1 MKKHFLQ
8 WLGLGL
14 LLLMLPVTIQ
24 AQSLKTTIFVD
35 ESFEKGMPSDWTQEY
50 STDGGATWT
59 TVKPDGGL
67 SWATESGDNLHYPNV
82 AYGAGKSRAYLRN
95 ETGQTVGARVRL
107 ITPVMNILKD
117 EEGRS
122 YYQPILRFAHAQDK
136 WTADFDTLRVY
147 YRAGAKQAWVP
158 IVQYLKPN
166 ANWEWVEIDLPMPSE
181 TYQIA
186 FDASE
191 NLGRGIVLD
200 SVMVRTKPQCT
211 VPSDLFTSE
220 MANNGVT
227 INWNASEDA
236 EGFCVLMIDAK
247 ESVDVN
253 LFDKRE
259 DIPNDIIVHID
270 TTKNG
275 RTFTMRYENMQEG
288 ANMNVWVRSICDGEN
303 SAWSTPLNVHMPS
316 TKQIPYVETFNI
328 PRQGTTLNLGKC
340 RIDTWQYGGTWAP
353 YTSAWMQK
361 SSQEKYSPD
370 GSDAL
375 LFIGGTIKDGVK
387 TYTEGKAI
395 PVGSN
400 AFVVSPEIADA
411 KGNTPL
417 KDMQVSFWMTLYQ
430 SATRNNARGIIVG
443 VMTDKND
450 ITTFVPVDTCTMW
463 GCETFEEFIVSLDKY
478 TGNGHFIAFL
488 SEFDK
493 PNMVAIDSVTIS
505 KRPAIGK
512 VTKVHANAQDTCATI
527 TWKAVQGAS
536 KYEVLIADSLASK
549 ELRYKSAEAIAQLE
563 EQNKVVTASVTTN
576 SFTTD
581 KLKPSLWDGRNYYRG
596 LYYVYVRAE
605 GGEWSNI
612 TEFVTAAQ
620 HSTLPMNFTFE
631 QEFGY
636 YAIGEDKN
644 ILYPA
649 KVNVYSN
656 DPEYPHIVQDMNH
669 TNKGNSSLY
678 MTMDAGCDTW
688 ITFPA
693 IEEIQKAQI
702 SFYMTAKT
710 TANAEKSR
718 VVVGVMTDPS
728 DINTFTEVSVFN
740 GFKDW
745 AKCQAIFSQYKGTG
759 KYIAIRWQEP
769 EGQSSSIAWIDDVII
784 SEAGKCAV
792 PFALSATNNG
802 KTGTF
807 TWQGNA
813 DTYNIKIGTSILS
826 DDDLKNNKKANMV
839 NETVSGNTYTLENLQ
854 PGKIYYFYVQA
865 ICDGTATEWS
875 SAGVL
880 KTECFSGPV
889 ALPYKQDFE
898 GQGTGSGVRP
908 NCWLCAPIDDRYP
921 NLATNYNHTEGGDVC
936 LNLYSTTSV
945 GSYIAMPEFE
955 CSIQDIKLSFWMTGS
970 YPQYELFVGVMTDPL
985 DYTTF
990 EKVATFHPTVGNS
1003 LEQKFASFEEYKGT
1017 GRYIA
1022 FSTINGKSNTI
1033 FLDDVEASSI
1043 ACAIPFNFRTTASTD
1058 TTLTATWEGRADE
1071 WEVLV
1076 ASRNIPTTQADIDN
1090 GVWTLYPDTL
1100 SKYQASNDILYYQ
1113 ARQTSQTFSLKGLK
1127 PNTSYYAYV
1136 RPLCGDS
1143 LWGTGRVRTRCVR
1156 LNPNVAQVYSFEEKE
1171 IKPGKI
1177 DGGSSGSSYWSINA
1191 DNILL
1196 PECWSSGAVQVTDQG
1211 LDMNIPYLSYYPFA
1225 YKQPHTGE
1233 KAIKIGYEERGRD
1246 NWLASPELAIND
1258 ISQLVVN
1265 F

>member
-1 MKKHFLQ
+1 MKKQFFQ

-14 LLLMLPVTIQ
+14 LLLMLPITIQ

-35 ESFEKGMPSDWTQEY
+35 ESFETGMPSDWTQEY

-59 TVKPDGGL
+59 TEKPDGGL
-67 SWATESGDNLHYPNV
+67 SWATESGSLKRPEG
-82 AYGAGKSRAYLRN
+82 AYGAGKGRAYLHN

-117 EEGRS
+117 EDGRS

-158 IVQYLKPN
+158 IVQYLKSN
-166 ANWEWVEIDLPMPSE
+166 ANWEWVEVDLPMPSE

-247 ESVDVN
+247 KNVDVN
-253 LFDKRE
+253 LYNERK
-259 DIPNDIIVHID
+259 DIPDSIIMHID

-275 RTFTMRYENMQEG
+275 RTFTMRYEKMKDG
-288 ANMNVWVRSICDGEN
+288 ANVNVWVRSICEGEN
-303 SAWSTPLNVHMPS
+303 SSWSAPLNIHMPS
-316 TKQIPYVETFNI
+316 TKQITYVETFNI
-328 PRQGTTLNLGKC
+328 PTQKTTLPLGEC
-340 RIDTWQYGGTWAP
+340 RLDTWQYGGTWAP
-353 YTSAWMQK
+353 FTSAWLPQLSRK
-361 SSQEKYSPD
+361 NYSPD
-370 GSDAL
+370 ATDAL
-375 LFIGGTIKDGVK
+375 LFIGGTINSSGTQV
-387 TYTEGKAI
+387 YTEGKTI
-395 PVGSN
+395 SMGSN
-400 AFVVSPEIADA
+400 AYVVSPEIADTLA
-411 KGNTPL
+411 NTPIL
-417 KDMQVSFWMTLYQ
+417 DMQVSFWMTLYQ

-527 TWKAVQGAS
+527 TWKAVQGAA
-536 KYEVLIADSLASK
+536 KYEVLIADSLASE

-563 EQNKVVTASVTTN
+563 EQNKVVTASVNTN

-605 GGEWSNI
+605 GGEEWSNVA
-612 TEFVTAAQ
+612 EFVTAAQ
-620 HSTLPMNFTFE
+620 QSLPMSFTFE
-631 QEFGY
+631 DDFGY
-636 YAIGEDKN
+636 YSLAGDVTVR
-644 ILYPA
+644 YPA

-656 DPEYPHIVQDMNH
+656 DPDYPHLVTDLNH
-669 TNKGNSSLY
+669 TDRGKQSLY
-678 MTMDAGCDTW
+678 MIMDAGCDTW
-688 ITFPA
+688 ITFPTV
-693 IEEIQKAQI
+693 EEVTKAQI
-702 SFYMTAKT
+702 SFYMTANT
-710 TANAEKSR
+710 PANSLKSR

-728 DINTFTEVSVFN
+728 DINTFTGISAFN
-740 GFKDW
+740 GFKEW
-745 AKCQAIFSQYKGTG
+745 TKCQTVFSQYQGTG

-769 EGQSSSIAWIDDVII
+769 EGQSSSIAWIDDVVI
-784 SEAGKCAV
+784 SEAGECAV

-802 KTGTF
+802 KIGTF

-813 DTYNIKIGTSILS
+813 ESYNIKIGTATLT
-826 DDDLKNNKKANMV
+826 DDDLKKNTKANMV
-839 NETVSGNTYTLENLQ
+839 NETVSANTYTLETLQ
-854 PGKIYYFYVQA
+854 PGKVYYFYVQA
-865 ICDGTATEWS
+865 VCDGVATEWS

-880 KTECFSGPV
+880 KTDCFAGQV
-889 ALPYKQDFE
+889 VLPYTQDFE
-898 GQGTGSGVRP
+898 GIGTGSGLRP
-908 NCWLCAPIDDRYP
+908 SCWLCTPAGNNGQYP
-921 NLATNYNHTEGGDVC
+921 NLATNYNHTPGGAVC
-936 LNLYSTTSV
+936 LNMYSTTSM

-955 CSIQDIKLSFWMTGS
+955 GNIQDMMVSLWMAAS
-970 YPQYELFVGVMTDPL
+970 YPQDELFVGVMTDPM
-985 DYTTF
+985 DYGTF
-990 EKVATFHPTVGNS
+990 EKVATLHPTVGS
-1003 LEQKFASFEEYKGT
+1003 VLEQKSVSFDDYSGS

-1022 FSTINGKSNTI
+1022 FSSNNGKSNTI
-1033 FLDDVEASSI
+1033 FIDDVEVSSI
-1043 ACAIPFNFRTTASTD
+1043 ACRIPFNFKALTSTES
-1058 TTLTATWEGRADE
+1058 TMTVTWEGRADK
-1071 WEVLV
+1071 WEVL
-1076 ASRNIPTTQADIDN
+1076 AAKHPIPT
-1090 GVWTLYPDTL
+1090 
-1100 SKYQASNDILYYQ
+1100 K
-1113 ARQTSQTFSLKGLK
+1113 K
-1127 PNTSYYAYV
+1127 
-1136 RPLCGDS
+1136 
-1143 LWGTGRVRTRCVR
+1143 
-1156 LNPNVAQVYSFEEKE
+1156 
-1171 IKPGKI
+1171 
-1177 DGGSSGSSYWSINA
+1177 
-1191 DNILL
+1191 
-1196 PECWSSGAVQVTDQG
+1196 
-1211 LDMNIPYLSYYPFA
+1211 
-1225 YKQPHTGE
+1225 
-1233 KAIKIGYEERGRD
+1233 
-1246 NWLASPELAIND
+1246 
-1258 ISQLVVN
+1258 
-1265 F
+1265 